1 MRRNPV
7 LQIIVGLAFLL
18 SPISSQLFAIEEGI
32 DRRIERSDF
41 LVIEVFNE
49 RDLTV
54 ERRVQAGGTISY
66 PLLGEVEVVGKS
78 TAQVESMLKKR
89 LGEDYLV
96 NPEVSVTVKQYR
108 ARTVT
113 VIGRVLK
120 PGTVLLLE
128 EEKMDIVQAIA
139 QAQGFLPN
147 ADEDK
152 IMFTRGGKTVRY
164 RFKEL
169 MKITEGSKKIW
180 LEPGDVIEVKES
192 VF

>member
-1 MRRNPV
+1 MRPNPV
-7 LQIIVGLAFLL
+7 LQIIFGLAFLL
-18 SPISSQLFAIEEGI
+18 SPISIRLFAIEEGI

-49 RDLTV
+49 KDLTV

-78 TAQVESMLKKR
+78 TAQVETMLKKR

-113 VIGRVLK
+113 VIGKVLK
-120 PGTVLLLE
+120 PGIVLLLE
-128 EEKMDIVQAIA
+128 EEKTDIVQAIA

-169 MKITEGSKKIW
+169 MKITERSKKIW

-192 VF
+192 LF